1 MGIVLIVRFA
11 LGLIL
16 LVAGAELLVRGAS
29 RLAATWGVSPLV
41 IGLTVVAFGTS
52 APEMAVSVVATL
64 DGRAGIAVGNVV
76 GSNIFNV
83 LFILGISAV
92 VAPLAVSAQL
102 VRMDVPVMVL
112 ISFVLWGAAL
122 NGFLSVL
129 ESLLMFIAIL
139 VYTTLLIVSSR
150 RETSGAGGPGE
161 PIPVRSPKP
170 LIDLGLVVLG
180 LVMLVFGSGWL
191 VDGATVMA
199 RAVGVSELIIGL
211 TVVAAGTSLPELATS
226 VLATVRGQRDIA
238 VGNVVGSNIFNIFGI
253 LGVSGLVGGG
263 IEIPPAAMTFDIPVM
278 TAVAVACLPIFF
290 SGHCITRWEG
300 LLFLGYYAAY
310 TTYLILSATAHDA
323 LPVFSQVMLGFVVPL
338 TAVTLVLASVRGW
351 RTRT

>member
-1 MGIVLIVRFA
+1 
-11 LGLIL
+11 
-16 LVAGAELLVRGAS
+16 
-29 RLAATWGVSPLV
+29 
-41 IGLTVVAFGTS
+41 
-52 APEMAVSVVATL
+52 
-64 DGRAGIAVGNVV
+64 
-76 GSNIFNV
+76 V

-92 VAPLAVSAQL
+92 VAPLSVSAQL

-150 RETSGAGGPGE
+150 RETSRASGPSV